1 MRLLSIRLVLPVH
14 LYCHIWIG
22 ICRIL
27 YYNRIWMVWRGLLT
41 GRGQL
46 FSQRVEGVFIVCA
59 ISGVDGRLCLMVFSL
74 AKDLRF
80 QVSIVIWFCMKTYLG
95 ERNLAVLLVGEAN

>member
-1 MRLLSIRLVLPVH
+1 
-14 LYCHIWIG
+14 
-22 ICRIL
+22 
-27 YYNRIWMVWRGLLT
+27 
-41 GRGQL
+41 
-46 FSQRVEGVFIVCA
+46 
-59 ISGVDGRLCLMVFSL
+59 MVFSL